1 MGVKER
7 DPWRIEPD
15 LPPPAP
21 EHHVDGLGE
30 KLSGVLTEF
39 LVRAPAQFLVENVL
53 APLYARRRDRGAGRH
68 HRLSEGTVDESD
80 CDGRGMYLDVETDAC
95 VYICREG
102 YVWDATTRSCKLIVT
117 NPTSRAAA
125 VDAHVPSVGRKPGMG
140 KNVRKIEAPSA
151 LPAKLEKRFYGTRD
165 ESPLDGAVRWLVNR
179 MVGGGSDTEKC
190 AVGFFYDAKGKKCTP
205 ICRPGYVLR
214 PGDQAM
220 RLGRYQRQDD
230 TVMDRKSHH
239 SRVCTSKTIR
249 YDVRLRYDEDYGTL
263 FLLER

>member
-1 MGVKER
+1 
-7 DPWRIEPD
+7 
-15 LPPPAP
+15 
-21 EHHVDGLGE
+21 
-30 KLSGVLTEF
+30 VLTEF

-179 MVGGGSDTEKC
+179 MVGGGIGHGEVRGWVLLRRQGEEVHPDMPTR
-190 AVGFFYDAKGKKCTP
+190 VF
-205 ICRPGYVLR
+205 LR

-230 TVMDRKSHH
+230 TVMDRKSQH